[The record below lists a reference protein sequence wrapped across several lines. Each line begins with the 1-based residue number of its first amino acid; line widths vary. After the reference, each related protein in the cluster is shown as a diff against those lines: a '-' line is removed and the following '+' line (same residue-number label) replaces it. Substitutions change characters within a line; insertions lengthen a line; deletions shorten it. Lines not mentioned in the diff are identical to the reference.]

1 MLDIGR
7 GKGRVPPRKKM
18 NAEEKILLDAEVRE
32 VLEQG
37 VYRAVLANGH
47 GFTAFVPGHR
57 TADSG
62 GERSPG
68 AWVRVQM
75 SPFDFSRGAIV
86 DFE

>member
-1 MLDIGR
+1 
-7 GKGRVPPRKKM
+7 M

-47 GFTAFVPGHR
+47 GFTAFVPDHR

-68 AWVRVQM
+68 ARVRVQM